1 MPRTRVNGVELAYE
15 VHGEGV
21 PAHPPVLYIHG
32 GYGGAASTLWSGP
45 NRIVDILGDLAR
57 VVTYDRRCCGQSQYV
72 LDEYTLEDLAN
83 DARALLDHLGIERS
97 IVIGA
102 SAGGTVALEYA
113 LRWPERVVAL
123 ALLNTGPA
131 IMHTAPPG
139 LDEPHSGEV
148 LDRLATVRARI
159 ALVERARERGDRA
172 AYESRREEFREPP
185 PPNAMPNDDPEAAAG
200 VQRLREALAAAS
212 EQDLFRW
219 STGAIRNLGAAA
231 GHDVTSRLGEL
242 RMPVCVI
249 HGNADTVVPFEY
261 GRLLA
266 CGIPHAAF
274 HAIDG
279 AGHGIVAN
287 AEAQAILRAWVSEV
301 RTP

>member
-1 MPRTRVNGVELAYE
+1 MPRARVNGVELAYE
-15 VHGEGV
+15 VRGEGV
-21 PAHPPVLYIHG
+21 PLLFIHG
-32 GYGGAASTLWSGP
+32 GYGGAASTLWRGP
-45 NRIVDILGDLAR
+45 NRIADMLGDLAQ
-57 VVTYDRRCCGQSQYV
+57 VVTYDRRSCGQSEYV
-72 LDEYTLEDLAN
+72 LDEYTLEEIAN

-97 IVIGA
+97 IVVGA
-102 SAGGTVALEYA
+102 SAGGTIALDYA
-113 LRWPERVVAL
+113 LRWPQRVIAL

-131 IMHTAPPG
+131 IMHPAPPG
-139 LDEPHSGEV
+139 LDQPHSGEV
-148 LDRLATVRARI
+148 HDRLSTVRERI
-159 ALVERARERGDRA
+159 ALVERAREHGDRA

-200 VQRLREALAAAS
+200 VARLREALAAAS

-219 STGAIRNLGAAA
+219 STGAIRNLDAAA

-242 RMPVCVI
+242 HIPVCVI

-266 CGIPHAAF
+266 RGIPHAEF
-274 HAIDG
+274 HEIAG

-287 AEAQAILRAWVSEV
+287 TEAQAILRAWVSRIVEE
-301 RTP
+301 